1 MIKIYNYFINM
12 SSITDNKVECF
23 VCVSEYSK
31 LCIKKCPFCNFEC
44 CSPCLKKYI
53 NTTLNVE
60 KKCMNCNE
68 KLTRITLISLLGKSY
83 IDTLYKTH
91 IKEILFKEEKM
102 LIPRSLPEI
111 ERRKKF
117 TEQKNKVSEME
128 LSLENNIKEGNTIM
142 NTLEYFQEYNL
153 ISAQRQYHS
162 HINILSNPN
171 NKANI
176 TKTNQYKYPCQ
187 NDNCDGFVDNSWK
200 CSICDMVTCKHCHL
214 IVNENHECKKD
225 DIDTAELI
233 KKDSKPCPKCNMYII
248 KSSGCD
254 QMWCVSCHTT
264 FDWKTL
270 KIKTSGVLHNPEYFR
285 YMREN
290 GIVIPRNPN
299 DNPCVNQF
307 EAAYS
312 TLTKINRKNME
323 ALKTRDINIV
333 IIKGGRVPLI
343 EKYISYNLKVH
354 KKELTP
360 ELANSSERYASRQL
374 KQANDYIN
382 NMISINGDFEDKYLE
397 TLFTLY
403 RDINHIDNVEIIEAH
418 NKLRDY
424 EIWKDNQ
431 RLLYLEKEITE
442 TEYKNIL
449 IKKLKTLEY
458 NEELIGFHETI
469 SEVCKNFFINKMNT
483 VNNEIENAE
492 KYKVAV
498 GLSNCKSLLR
508 LKEFIKDLN
517 DNHNTIKKLYG
528 YTRNNYLPKIFYK

>member
-31 LCIKKCPFCNFEC
+31 SYIKKCPFCNFEC

-53 NTTLNVE
+53 NTTLNIE
-60 KKCMNCNE
+60 KKCMNCNK
-68 KLTRITLISLLGKSY
+68 KLTRSNLVLLLGKSY
-83 IDTLYKTH
+83 TDNLYKTH

-102 LIPRSLPEI
+102 LIPRSLPEL
-111 ERRKKF
+111 ERRKNII
-117 TEQKNKVSEME
+117 EQKNKISKMD
-128 LSLENNIKEGNTIM
+128 LSLKKNIKEGNIIR
-142 NTLEYFQEYNL
+142 NSLEYFQEYHL
-153 ISAQRQYHS
+153 IAAQREYYFHL
-162 HINILSNPN
+162 NNVSNPN

-176 TKTNQYKYPCQ
+176 KNTNLYKYPCQ
-187 NDNCDGFVDNSWK
+187 NDNCNGFVDNSWK

-307 EAAYS
+307 EKAYS
-312 TLTKINRKNME
+312 ILTKINRKNVE
-323 ALKTRDINIV
+323 ILNNIKKNS
-333 IIKGGRVPLI
+333 IIISQGRIPLI
-343 EKYISYNLKVH
+343 EKYISYNINSNTLKLTQIAKLSEDYAT
-354 KKELTP
+354 KK
-360 ELANSSERYASRQL
+360 L
-374 KQANDYIN
+374 KEAEEKIN
-382 NMISINGDFEDKYLE
+382 NLDLNYYTNIKNNLE
-397 TLFTLY
+397 PLFTFY
-403 RDINHIDNVEIIEAH
+403 RDINHIDGIVIPDARRNIRE
-418 NKLRDY
+418 D
-424 EIWKDNQ
+424 EIWKDKQ
-431 RLLYLEKEITE
+431 RLLYLEKQISEK
-442 TEYKNIL
+442 EYKNIL
-449 IKKLKTLEY
+449 IKKLKTMEY
-458 NEELIGFHETI
+458 NEEIIGFFETI
-469 SEVCKNFFINKMNT
+469 SEVCKIYFINKMKT
-483 VNNEIENAE
+483 IHNEIEIAE
-492 KYKVAV
+492 REKEYIK
-498 GLSNCKSLLR
+498 LSNCNNLSR
-508 LKEFIKDLN
+508 LKEFVKDLK
-517 DNHNTIKKLYG
+517 DNHETIKKLYG
-528 YTRNNYLPKIFYK
+528 YTRLTYLPKIFYK